1 MVFSLGLPVGTS
13 LLRVQ
18 GAWGEPGCA
27 KTLPGGIVPLLLVL
41 QQDMAA
47 WSWPLVSSLVRTVGV
62 QVL

>member
-1 MVFSLGLPVGTS
+1 M
-13 LLRVQ
+13 RVQ

-47 WSWPLVSSLVRTVGV
+47 WSWPLVSSLVRTVGA